1 MALEIRVYYKD
12 TDAGG
17 VVYYAN
23 YLSYFEIA
31 RTEFL
36 RQQGLVVEDYVS
48 QGILFMVAEAQLKY
62 ISPAYYGDILSITT
76 QVSDLKRVSLVFQ
89 HQITTQD
96 QSTLIVQGSTKI
108 ACVNTSGK
116 PIKLPQEFLQKL
128 NSLGC

>member
-23 YLSYFEIA
+23 YLNYFEVA

-36 RQQGLVVEDYVS
+36 RQQGLIVEDYAAE
-48 QGILFMVAEAQLKY
+48 GILLMVAEVNLKY

-76 QVSDLKRVSLVFQ
+76 EVAELRKASLVLR
-89 HQITTQD
+89 HTVIAQD
-96 QSTLIVQGSTKI
+96 QSVLVAEGTTKL
-108 ACVNTSGK
+108 ACVNTSAE
-116 PIKLPQEFLQKL
+116 PIKLPEEFSQKL
-128 NSLGC
+128 QM